1 MLCKQNDINTFE
13 ERVGG
18 VSYFKNY
25 SILRRSWETQIIKAY
40 KLVPAKLG
48 CFVK

>member
-1 MLCKQNDINTFE
+1 MRNRQFE
-13 ERVGG
+13 NIVKGFLFVG
-18 VSYFKNY
+18 NY
-25 SILRRSWETQIIKAY
+25 NVLMSILRSRETQIIKAY